1 MNTEI
6 LQQYLEVNVQVK
18 K

>member
-6 LQQYLEVNVQVK
+6 LQRYLEVNVQVK